1 MKQLVVETL
10 VSKTDFP
17 ILDEMIHEK
26 PLVYLDNAATTQRPL
41 AVLEKTRDYVRH
53 HHSNVGR
60 SGHVLAERAYEAMEL
75 TRDKVR
81 DFIGAASSSQIIFTR
96 SATES
101 LNMIATGYGQI
112 EEGDEIVLLIS
123 EHHSNLLPW
132 QRIAR
137 MKKAELKYMYLN
149 DDLKLTEEEIEGKIT
164 SKTKVVALAHVSNV
178 LGYKNPIKKVAQKAH
193 EEGAILV
200 VDATQSVPHCKV
212 DVKELDA
219 DFMVFS
225 AHKMLGPMGVGV
237 LYGKLEHLEKLDPFL
252 LGGGMVEYVE
262 EMSVSFAELPSRLEA
277 GTPNVEGIVGLGT
290 AIDYL
295 NTIGVDRI
303 EAHEKMLAAYAIQKL
318 KELPYI
324 QVIGEN
330 LEDKMGVVAFS
341 VEGVHAHDVGS
352 ILDAEG
358 IAIRV
363 GHHCA
368 HPLMHYLH
376 VPACCRASFYIY
388 NDASDVDRLI
398 EGLKEVRRVMRLES

>member
-1 MKQLVVETL
+1 MKQFAIEALVP
-10 VSKTDFP
+10 KTDFP
-17 ILDEMIHEK
+17 ILGEIINEK
-26 PLVYLDNAATTQRPL
+26 ALVYLDNAATTQRPL
-41 AVLEKTRDYVRH
+41 VVLEKTRDYVLH

-60 SGHVLAERAYEAMEL
+60 SGYALAERAYEAMEN
-75 TRDKVR
+75 TREKVR
-81 DFIGAASSSQIIFTR
+81 DFIGAASKEQIVFTK

-101 LNMIATGYGQI
+101 LNMIATGYTQI

-123 EHHSNLLPW
+123 EHHGNLLPW

-137 MKKAELKYMYLN
+137 MKKANLKYMYLN
-149 DDLKLTEEEIEGKIT
+149 DDLKLTEEEIERKIT
-164 SKTKVVALAHVSNV
+164 NKTRVVAVAHISNV
-178 LGYKNPIKKVAQKAH
+178 LGYKNPIKKIAQRAH

-212 DVKELDA
+212 DVTELDA

-237 LYGKLEHLEKLDPFL
+237 LYGKRNHLEKLEPLL

-262 EMSVSFAELPSRLEA
+262 EQSVSFAELPYRLEA
-277 GTPNVEGIVGLGT
+277 GTPNVEGIVGLGA

-295 NTIGVDRI
+295 KDIGMDHI
-303 EAHEKMLAAYAIQKL
+303 EAHEKALAAYTIKRL

-324 QVIGEN
+324 QLIGES
-330 LEDKMGVVAFS
+330 LEDKMGVVAFN

-352 ILDAEG
+352 ILDAQA

-368 HPLMHYLH
+368 HPLMNYLH
-376 VPACCRASFYIY
+376 VPACCRASLYIY
-388 NDASDVDRLI
+388 NNASDVDRLI
-398 EGLKEVRRVMRLES
+398 EALKEVRRVMRLES

>member
-1 MKQLVVETL
+1 MKQFAIEAL

-17 ILDEMIHEK
+17 ILGEIINEK
-26 PLVYLDNAATTQRPL
+26 ALVYLDNAATTQRPL
-41 AVLEKTRDYVRH
+41 AVLEKTRDYVLH
-53 HHSNVGR
+53 HHANVGR
-60 SGHVLAERAYEAMEL
+60 SGYALAERAYEAMEN
-75 TRDKVR
+75 TREKVR
-81 DFIGAASSSQIIFTR
+81 DFIGAASKEQIVFTK

-101 LNMIATGYGQI
+101 LNMIATGYTQI

-123 EHHSNLLPW
+123 EHHANLLPW

-137 MKKAELKYMYLN
+137 MKKANLKYMYLN
-149 DDLKLTEEEIEGKIT
+149 DDLKLTEEEIERKIT
-164 SKTKVVALAHVSNV
+164 SKTKVVAVAHVSNV
-178 LGYKNPIKKVAQKAH
+178 LGYKNPIKKVAQRAH

-212 DVKELDA
+212 DVTELDA

-237 LYGKLEHLEKLDPFL
+237 LYGKRNHLEKLEPLL

-262 EMSVSFAELPSRLEA
+262 EQSVSFAELPYRLEA
-277 GTPNVEGIVGLGT
+277 GTPNVEGIVGLGA

-295 NTIGVDRI
+295 KDIGMDHI
-303 EAHEKMLAAYAIQKL
+303 EAHEKALVAYAIKRL

-324 QVIGEN
+324 QLIGES
-330 LEDKMGVVAFS
+330 LEDKMGVVAFN

-352 ILDAEG
+352 ILDAQA

-368 HPLMHYLH
+368 HPLMNYLH
-376 VPACCRASFYIY
+376 VPACCRASLYIY
-388 NDASDVDRLI
+388 NNASDVDRLI
-398 EGLKEVRRVMRLES
+398 EALKEVRRVMRLES

>member
-212 DVKELDA
+212 DIKELDA

-295 NTIGVDRI
+295 KTIGMDRI
-303 EAHEKMLAAYAIQKL
+303 EAHEKNLVAYAIQKL

>member
-1 MKQLVVETL
+1 MKQFAIEAL

-17 ILDEMIHEK
+17 ILGEIINEK
-26 PLVYLDNAATTQRPL
+26 ALVYLDNAATTQRPL
-41 AVLEKTRDYVRH
+41 AVLEKTRDYVLH

-60 SGHVLAERAYEAMEL
+60 SGYALAERAYEAMEN
-75 TRDKVR
+75 TREKVR
-81 DFIGAASSSQIIFTR
+81 DFIGATSKEQIVFTK

-101 LNMIATGYGQI
+101 LNMIATGYTQI
-112 EEGDEIVLLIS
+112 EEGDEIVVLIS
-123 EHHSNLLPW
+123 EHHANLLPW
-132 QRIAR
+132 QRIAK
-137 MKKAELKYMYLN
+137 MKKADLKYMYLN
-149 DDLKLTEEEIEGKIT
+149 DDLKLTEEEIERKIT
-164 SKTKVVALAHVSNV
+164 NKTKVVAVAHVSNV
-178 LGYKNPIKKVAQKAH
+178 LGYKNPIKKVAQRAH

-212 DVKELDA
+212 DVTELDA

-237 LYGKLEHLEKLDPFL
+237 LYGKRNHLEKLEPLL

-262 EMSVSFAELPSRLEA
+262 EQSVSFAELPFRLEA
-277 GTPNVEGIVGLGT
+277 GTPNVEGIVGLGA

-295 NTIGVDRI
+295 KDIGMEHI
-303 EAHEKMLAAYAIQKL
+303 EAHEKDLAAYAIKRL

-324 QVIGEN
+324 QLIGER
-330 LEDKMGVVAFS
+330 LEDKMGVVAFN

-352 ILDAEG
+352 ILDAQA

-368 HPLMHYLH
+368 HPLMNYLH
-376 VPACCRASFYIY
+376 VPACCRASLYIY
-388 NDASDVDRLI
+388 NNASDVDRLI
-398 EGLKEVRRVMRLES
+398 EALKEVRRVMRLES

>member
-1 MKQLVVETL
+1 MKQLAVETI

-17 ILDEMIHEK
+17 ILGEMINET

-41 AVLEKTRDYVRH
+41 AVLEKTRDYVMH

-60 SGHVLAERAYEAMEL
+60 SGHVLAERAYEAMEN
-75 TRDKVR
+75 TREKVK
-81 DFIGAASSSQIIFTR
+81 DFIGATSSSQIIFTK

-101 LNMIATGYGQI
+101 LNMIATGYAQI

-137 MKKAELKYMYLN
+137 MKKAHLKYMYLN
-149 DDLKLTEEEIEGKIT
+149 DDLKLTEEEIERKIT
-164 SKTKVVALAHVSNV
+164 NKTKVVALAHVSNV

-193 EEGAILV
+193 EQGAILV

-237 LYGKLEHLEKLDPFL
+237 LYGKLNHLEKLDPLL
-252 LGGGMVEYVE
+252 LGGGMIEYVE
-262 EMSVSFAELPSRLEA
+262 EQSVSFAELPSRLEA
-277 GTPNVEGIVGLGT
+277 GTPNVEGIVGLGA

-295 NTIGVDRI
+295 EAIGMEHI
-303 EAHEKMLAAYAIQKL
+303 EAHEKALTAYVIKRL

-324 QVIGEN
+324 QLIGEC
-330 LEDKMGVVAFS
+330 LEDKVGVVAFN

-352 ILDAEG
+352 ILDAQG

-368 HPLMHYLH
+368 HPLMNYLNA
-376 VPACCRASFYIY
+376 PACCRASFYIY
-388 NDASDVDRLI
+388 NDASDVDCLI

>member
-1 MKQLVVETL
+1 MKQFAIEAL

-17 ILDEMIHEK
+17 ILGEIINEK
-26 PLVYLDNAATTQRPL
+26 ALVYLDNAATTQRPL
-41 AVLEKTRDYVRH
+41 AVLEKTRDYVLH

-60 SGHVLAERAYEAMEL
+60 SGYALAERAYEAMEN
-75 TRDKVR
+75 TREKVR
-81 DFIGAASSSQIIFTR
+81 DFIGAASKEQIVFTK

-101 LNMIATGYGQI
+101 LNMIATGYTQI

-123 EHHSNLLPW
+123 EHHANLLPW

-137 MKKAELKYMYLN
+137 MKKANLKYMYLN
-149 DDLKLTEEEIEGKIT
+149 DDLKLTEEEIERKIT
-164 SKTKVVALAHVSNV
+164 SKTKVVAVAHVSNV
-178 LGYKNPIKKVAQKAH
+178 LGYKNPIKKVAQRAH

-212 DVKELDA
+212 DVTELDA

-237 LYGKLEHLEKLDPFL
+237 LYGKRNHLEKLEPLL

-262 EMSVSFAELPSRLEA
+262 EQSVSFAELPYRLEA
-277 GTPNVEGIVGLGT
+277 GTPNVEGIVGLGA

-295 NTIGVDRI
+295 KDIGMDHI
-303 EAHEKMLAAYAIQKL
+303 EAHEKALAAYTIKRL

-324 QVIGEN
+324 QLIGES
-330 LEDKMGVVAFS
+330 LEDKMGVVAFN

-352 ILDAEG
+352 ILDAQA

-368 HPLMHYLH
+368 HPLMNYLH
-376 VPACCRASFYIY
+376 VPACCRASLYIY
-388 NDASDVDRLI
+388 NNASDVDRLI
-398 EGLKEVRRVMRLES
+398 EALKEVRRVMRLES

>member
-1 MKQLVVETL
+1 MKQFAIEAL

-17 ILDEMIHEK
+17 ILGEIINEK
-26 PLVYLDNAATTQRPL
+26 ALVYLDNAATTQRPL
-41 AVLEKTRDYVRH
+41 AVLEKTRDYVLH
-53 HHSNVGR
+53 HHANVGR
-60 SGHVLAERAYEAMEL
+60 SGYALAERAYEAMEN
-75 TRDKVR
+75 TREKVR
-81 DFIGAASSSQIIFTR
+81 DFIGAASKEQIVFTK

-101 LNMIATGYGQI
+101 LNMIATGYTQI

-123 EHHSNLLPW
+123 EHHANLLPW

-137 MKKAELKYMYLN
+137 MKKANLKYMYLN
-149 DDLKLTEEEIEGKIT
+149 DDLKLTEEEIERKIT
-164 SKTKVVALAHVSNV
+164 NKTKVVALAHVSNV
-178 LGYKNPIKKVAQKAH
+178 LGYKNPIKKVAQRAH

-212 DVKELDA
+212 DVTELDA

-237 LYGKLEHLEKLDPFL
+237 LYGKRNHLEKLEPLL

-262 EMSVSFAELPSRLEA
+262 EQSVSFAELPYRLEA
-277 GTPNVEGIVGLGT
+277 GTPNVEGIVGLGA

-295 NTIGVDRI
+295 KDIGMDHI
-303 EAHEKMLAAYAIQKL
+303 EAHEKALAAYAIKRL

-324 QVIGEN
+324 QLIGES
-330 LEDKMGVVAFS
+330 LEDKMGVVAFN

-352 ILDAEG
+352 ILDAQA

-368 HPLMHYLH
+368 HPLMNYLH
-376 VPACCRASFYIY
+376 VPACCRASLYIY
-388 NDASDVDRLI
+388 NNASDVDRLI
-398 EGLKEVRRVMRLES
+398 EALKEVRRVMRLES